1 MHVYTFFLRY
11 IQVLLASLVVIVHDT
26 TSSFFFLSSFL
37 VLFFF
42 SSSSRV
48 KASSCLLGKYW
59 STDRYVF
66 FSSRDGTVL
75 FAPPT
80 NCFYRGLAGYLWKS
94 DQGVRGFDKFSTG
107 CRLGLDLIFFRNMRI
122 TTYTVSLWVF
132 KIYFKLLVCYFAIYL
147 LDNVLQIS
155 WI

>member
-122 TTYTVSLWVF
+122 TTLVFGYLKFILNFSCVTLQYT
-132 KIYFKLLVCYFAIYL
+132 Y
-147 LDNVLQIS
+147 
-155 WI
+155 